1 MLRVFMIKSVQN
13 SSIVSL
19 KIALNLYIFQFM
31 PLATSLNTSAT
42 PVAKHKLKMSIK
54 MQLTTML

>member
-42 PVAKHKLKMSIK
+42 PVAKHKKMSIK